1 MKKIIPW
8 VAVLVIAGVLGYL
21 NWDRISPLLG
31 PLVGAE
37 ATSTGASDG
46 ANIVLPEAPEPRY
59 RYVSLDPT
67 TSTDVS
73 FRESMKS
80 KIVAAVQTFVPPKP
94 ATTKDGVAAITGL
107 ELTVRLVGTIPLSYG
122 QPNYEVS
129 IPSVPELPARPDMT
143 ANGALDPDGPYDQW
157 KKAES
162 DWSEQYDAALTA
174 AEMAVATLQDID
186 LNRDEWSA
194 VTASVAAL
202 TLLAPVDGDVA
213 YLAAS
218 DLDENRAQQPA
229 SFNGKAVYIIQPD
242 PLGDI
247 GRWDALFQNFAAW
260 ATANGAGS
268 IERVRPESADP
279 VITTFIKGA

>member
-8 VAVLVIAGVLGYL
+8 VAVLAIAGMLGYL

-31 PLVGAE
+31 PLAGTE
-37 ATSTGASDG
+37 ATSPSASDG
-46 ANIVLPEAPEPRY
+46 REIALSDAPEPRY
-59 RYVSLDPT
+59 RYADLDPT

-80 KIVAAVQTFVPPKP
+80 KLVAAVQTFVPPKP
-94 ATTKDGVAAITGL
+94 ATTKGGVAAITGL
-107 ELTVRLVGTIPLSYG
+107 ELTVRLVGTVPLAYG

-143 ANGALDPDGPYDQW
+143 ADGALYPDGTYDQW
-157 KKAES
+157 KSAETT
-162 DWSEQYDAALTA
+162 WSEHYDAALAA
-174 AEMAVATLQDID
+174 AEEAATTLQGID
-186 LNRDEWSA
+186 LNLDEWSA

-202 TLLAPVDGDVA
+202 TLLAPAEGDVA
-213 YLAAS
+213 YLVMS
-218 DLDENRAQQPA
+218 DLDENQAQQPA
-229 SFNGKAVYIIQPD
+229 SFNGNAVHIIQPD

-247 GRWDALFQNFAAW
+247 SRWDALFQNFATW

-268 IERVRPESADP
+268 VERVRPEAADP